1 MMQQVRPVLLDS
13 ARHWRRAMEDLGCDP
28 EAWLRVRERADV
40 VALLTGPL
48 RSPAASILKQA
59 MLAAGADALVHRL
72 VLTCGVPESSVLVYG
87 TPKNLKAGCDSL
99 RGQPFGLDSVADE
112 ILCFLQVP
120 EAPETI
126 VLGDRSLSF
135 GPRPLFMGVLN
146 CTPDSFSDGGQWQDP
161 AKAVEHGLAMRD
173 QGASIIDVGGEST
186 RPGSLATS
194 QDEQLERVLP
204 VISGLS
210 RSSDALISVDTIEP
224 AVARAAIAAGAGMIN
239 SVNGMETP
247 GMAELAAE
255 TGAGVILMHMR
266 GVPATMQQNP
276 RYCHAPS
283 EVALY
288 LLNRVNELVEAG
300 VERSRIMV
308 DPGIGFGKR
317 PWDNLGLINS
327 APWLRRVTGCRVVL
341 GHSRKSFLGLLSGE
355 TEPARR
361 DSASALVS
369 ALSADRADV
378 LRVHNVKQ
386 CSDAVSA
393 ALEGMEP

>member
-1 MMQQVRPVLLDS
+1 MMRQVRPVLLES
-13 ARHWRRAMEDLGCDP
+13 RRHWRQAIEGLGCDP
-28 EAWLRVRERADV
+28 DAWLRVRERADV
-40 VALLTGPL
+40 VALLTGPI

-72 VLTCGVPESSVLVYG
+72 VLTCGVAESAVLIYG
-87 TPKNLKAGCDSL
+87 SPKNLRAGCDSL
-99 RGQPFGLDSVADE
+99 RGQPFGLDSVADDV
-112 ILCFLQVP
+112 LCYLQVP
-120 EAPETI
+120 DAPDTI
-126 VLGDRSLSF
+126 LLGDKSLTF
-135 GPRPLFMGVLN
+135 GPRPIFMGVLN
-146 CTPDSFSDGGQWQDP
+146 CTPDSFSDGGQWLDP
-161 AKAVEHGLAMRD
+161 AKAVEHGLAMHE
-173 QGASIIDVGGEST
+173 QGASIIDVGGESS

-194 QDEQLERVLP
+194 RDEQLERVIP
-204 VISGLS
+204 VVSGLS
-210 RSSDALISVDTIEP
+210 RKPDLLISVDTVEP
-224 AVARAAIAAGAGMIN
+224 AVARAALAAGARIIN
-239 SVNGMETP
+239 SINGMETP

-255 TGAGVILMHMR
+255 TGAGVIVMHMR
-266 GVPATMQQNP
+266 GDPATMQQNP
-276 RYCHAPS
+276 RYSHAPS
-283 EVALY
+283 EVAFY
-288 LLNRVNELVEAG
+288 LLNRVNELVGAG

-369 ALSADRADV
+369 ALSADRVDV

-386 CSDAVSA
+386 CSEAVSA
-393 ALEGMEP
+393 ALEGIAP

>member
-1 MMQQVRPVLLDS
+1 MQQVRPVLLES
-13 ARHWRRAMEDLGCDP
+13 RRHWLGAMEELGCDP
-28 EAWLRVRERADV
+28 EAWLRVRERSDV
-40 VALLTGPL
+40 VALLTGPI

-72 VLTCGVPESSVLVYG
+72 VLTCGVPESAVLIYG
-87 TPKNLKAGCDSL
+87 PPKNVRAGCDSL
-99 RGQPFGLDSVADE
+99 RGQPFGLDQVADE
-112 ILCFLQVP
+112 ILGFLQVP
-120 EAPETI
+120 DAPDTI
-126 VLGDRSLSF
+126 VLGDKSLTF
-135 GPRPLFMGVLN
+135 GPMPLFMGVLN
-146 CTPDSFSDGGQWQDP
+146 FTPDSFSDGGQWQDP
-161 AKAVEHGLAMRD
+161 AKAVEHGLAMHE
-173 QGASIIDVGGEST
+173 QGASIVDVGGEST
-186 RPGSLATS
+186 RPGSRPTS
-194 QDEQLERVLP
+194 RDEQLERVIP

-210 RSSDALISVDTIEP
+210 RKSDVLISVDTVEP
-224 AVARAAIAAGAGMIN
+224 EVARAALAAGARIIN
-239 SVNGMETP
+239 SVNGMESR

-255 TGAGVILMHMR
+255 TGAGVIVMHMR
-266 GVPATMQQNP
+266 GDPATMQQNP
-276 RYCHAPS
+276 RYSHAPS
-283 EVALY
+283 EIALY

-327 APWLRRVTGCRVVL
+327 APWLRRVTGCRIVL

-369 ALSADRADV
+369 ALSADRVDI

-386 CSDAVSA
+386 CSNAVSA
-393 ALEGMEP
+393 ALEGIAP

>member
-1 MMQQVRPVLLDS
+1 VMQQVRPVLLENP
-13 ARHWRRAMEDLGCDP
+13 RHWRKAMEGLGCDP
-28 EAWLRVRERADV
+28 EAWLRVRERSDV
-40 VALLTGPL
+40 VALLTGPV

-59 MLAAGADALVHRL
+59 MLAAGADALVHRQ
-72 VLTCGVPESSVLVYG
+72 VLTCGVAESAVLVYG
-87 TPKNLKAGCDSL
+87 SPKNIRAGCDSL
-99 RGQPFGLDSVADE
+99 RGQPFGLDPIADE

-120 EAPETI
+120 DAPDAMVI
-126 VLGDRSLSF
+126 GDRTLSF
-135 GPRPLFMGVLN
+135 GSRPLFMGVLN
-146 CTPDSFSDGGQWQDP
+146 CTPDSFSDGGKWLDP
-161 AKAVEHGLAMRD
+161 AKAVEHGLEMHD

-186 RPGSLATS
+186 RPGSLAAS
-194 QDEQLERVLP
+194 RDEQLERVLP
-204 VISGLS
+204 VIRGIS
-210 RSSDALISVDTIEP
+210 RESDVPISVDTVDTG
-224 AVARAAIAAGAGMIN
+224 VARAAIAAGARIIN
-239 SVNGMETP
+239 SINGMETP
-247 GMAELAAE
+247 GMTELAAE

-266 GVPATMQQNP
+266 GVPETMQQDP
-276 RYCHAPS
+276 RYSHAPS

-288 LLNRVNELVEAG
+288 LLDRVNALVEAG
-300 VERSRIMV
+300 VERGRIMV

-361 DSASALVS
+361 DAVSALVS
-369 ALSADRADV
+369 ALSADRVDI

-393 ALEGMEP
+393 ALEGMDP

>member
-1 MMQQVRPVLLDS
+1 MMQQVRPVLLES
-13 ARHWRRAMEDLGCDP
+13 RRHWHGAMEGLGCDP
-28 EAWLRVRERADV
+28 EAWLRVRERSDV
-40 VALLTGPL
+40 MAFLTGPV

-72 VLTCGVPESSVLVYG
+72 VLTCGVAESAVLIYG
-87 TPKNLKAGCDSL
+87 PPKNVRAGCDSL
-99 RGQPFGLDSVADE
+99 RGQPFGLDPVADR
-112 ILCFLQVP
+112 ILGFLSVP
-120 EAPETI
+120 DAPDTI
-126 VLGDRSLSF
+126 VLGDRSLTF
-135 GPRPLFMGVLN
+135 GPRPHFMGILN
-146 CTPDSFSDGGQWQDP
+146 CTPDSFSDGGLWRDP
-161 AKAVEHGLAMRD
+161 HRAVEHGLEMLE
-173 QGASIIDVGGEST
+173 QGASVIDVGGEST
-186 RPGSLATS
+186 KPGSRATS
-194 QDEQLERVLP
+194 RDEQLERVIP
-204 VISGLS
+204 VVSGL
-210 RSSDALISVDTIEP
+210 RRASDALISVDTVDP
-224 AVARAAIAAGAGMIN
+224 GVARAALEAGARIIN

-255 TGAGVILMHMR
+255 TGAGVLVMHMR
-266 GVPATMQQNP
+266 GDPATMQLNP
-276 RYCHAPS
+276 RYSHAPS

-288 LLNRVNELVEAG
+288 LLDRVNELLKAG

-327 APWLRRVTGCRVVL
+327 VPWLRRVTGCRVVL

-369 ALSADRADV
+369 ALCADRVDV

>member
-1 MMQQVRPVLLDS
+1 MQQVRPVLLES
-13 ARHWRRAMEDLGCDP
+13 RRQWRGAMEGLGCDP
-28 EAWLRVRERADV
+28 EAWIRVRDRADV
-40 VALLTGPL
+40 VAFLTGPI

-72 VLTCGVPESSVLVYG
+72 VLTCEVTESAVLIYG
-87 TPKNLKAGCDSL
+87 PPKNVRAGCQSL
-99 RGQPFGLDSVADE
+99 RGQPFGLDPVADE
-112 ILCFLQVP
+112 VLGFLEVP
-120 EAPETI
+120 DAPDTI
-126 VLGDRSLSF
+126 VLGDRTLSF

-146 CTPDSFSDGGQWQDP
+146 CTPDSFSDGGKWYDP
-161 AKAVEHGLAMRD
+161 AKAVEHGLAMHE
-173 QGASIIDVGGEST
+173 QGACVIDVGGEST

-194 QDEQLERVLP
+194 RDEQLERILP

-210 RSSDALISVDTIEP
+210 RKSDVLVSVDTVEP
-224 AVARAAIAAGAGMIN
+224 VVARAAIGAGARIIN

-255 TGAGVILMHMR
+255 SGAGVIVMHMR
-266 GVPATMQQNP
+266 GEPATMQDNP
-276 RYCHAPS
+276 RYAHAPS

-288 LLNRVNELVEAG
+288 LLDRVNELVRAG
-300 VERSRIMV
+300 VDRSRIMV

-341 GHSRKSFLGLLSGE
+341 GHSRKSFLGLLCGE
-355 TEPARR
+355 AEPARR

-378 LRVHNVKQ
+378 LRVHNVRQ

-393 ALEGMEP
+393 ALEGIAP